1 MEDRRRV
8 LQGDGG
14 ANADDGCG
22 NGSELVDIRAGQE
35 ANESP
40 WRLSELQAAQ
50 YAASGGHMAVVDLL
64 AGEFGAWIFVGC
76 LIRAALLGHDA
87 MIVRRLSFITRVSS
101 SLSMMEPR
109 GSSQRDCVKYRSHR
123 PLPASPV
130 RAGSLPFGAARTRDD
145 VDVTVDMRTL

>member
-1 MEDRRRV
+1 VEDRRRV

-109 GSSQRDCVKYRSHR
+109 GQANDERHNGTGPRR
-123 PLPASPV
+123 GTRLV
-130 RAGSLPFGAARTRDD
+130 RAASLSSVAHAERGRGRVARF
-145 VDVTVDMRTL
+145 

>member
-109 GSSQRDCVKYRSHR
+109 GSSQHDCVKYRSHR

-130 RAGSLPFGAARTRDD
+130 RAASLSSVAHAGRGRVARA
-145 VDVTVDMRTL
+145 